1 MDSHVQ
7 PQPLLYRKRLGA
19 IVADERLAAA
29 VLTCHMVL
37 QTTRLA
43 EAHSTVAASKRSFVR
58 MDAQML
64 PQVVAV
70 REALRT
76 DGAHM
81 VATRLRRLDA
91 IAWDFATG

>member
-1 MDSHVQ
+1 MQ
-7 PQPLLYRKRLGA
+7 PQPLLNRKRLGA
-19 IVADERLAAA
+19 IVADKRLAAT

-43 EAHSTVAASKRSFVR
+43 EAHPAVTASKRSFVR
-58 MDAQML
+58 MDTQML

-81 VATRLRRLDA
+81 VATRRSRLNA
-91 IAWDFATG
+91 IA